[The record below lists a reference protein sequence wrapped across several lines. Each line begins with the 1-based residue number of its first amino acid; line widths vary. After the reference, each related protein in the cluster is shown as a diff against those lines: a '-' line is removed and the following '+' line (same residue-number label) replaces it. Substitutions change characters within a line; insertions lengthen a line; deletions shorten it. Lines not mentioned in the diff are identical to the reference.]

1 MSGSVN
7 APPAVDLP
15 TLLPGALRAAGTPRG
30 GLGGWAG
37 GGTAGVDRRSRRTL
51 RDWIVDVL
59 IFVLSLSLGILLLF
73 GQESTGHPTPR
84 WLLVADVVFGTVACL
99 ALWWRRRWPVAIA
112 LALTPVGAFSS
123 LSGFAVMAMVF
134 TVAVHRRARVALL
147 VAAANIAT
155 VPVYSVVRPS
165 NDLFWLNLL
174 ISALATAVVLGWGMF
189 ARARRQL
196 LLSLQDR
203 ALRAEAEQQLRVDQA
218 RQLERTRIA
227 REMHDVLA
235 HRISLLSVHA
245 GALEFRTDA
254 SHEQVAAAAGVIR
267 ANAHQAL
274 QELREVIGV
283 LREDVVPG
291 SGSPDPTAALP
302 LPATAPEPPQPGIGE
317 IPALIAES
325 TGAGSRVAYRCE
337 LTTTDDV
344 PRSVAR
350 TAYRVVQEGLT
361 NARKHAPG
369 AAITVTLDGDPGHE
383 IAVEIVNPIPSWPP
397 TTTVPGAGL
406 GLVGLGERVQLT
418 GGRLAHG
425 RDRDGRFVLRAEL
438 PCRR

>member
-15 TLLPGALRAAGTPRG
+15 TLLPGALRAAGTSRG

-37 GGTAGVDRRSRRTL
+37 GGAAAVDRPGRRTL

-196 LLSLQDR
+196 LLSSR
-203 ALRAEAEQQLRVDQA
+203 TA
-218 RQLERTRIA
+218 RCAPRRSSSCGSTR
-227 REMHDVLA
+227 RG
-235 HRISLLSVHA
+235 SS
-245 GALEFRTDA
+245 
-254 SHEQVAAAAGVIR
+254 
-267 ANAHQAL
+267 NA
-274 QELREVIGV
+274 
-283 LREDVVPG
+283 PG
-291 SGSPDPTAALP
+291 SPARCTTSSRTASRSSRCTRARWSSART
-302 LPATAPEPPQPGIGE
+302 PATSRWRRPP
-317 IPALIAES
+317 A
-325 TGAGSRVAYRCE
+325 
-337 LTTTDDV
+337 
-344 PRSVAR
+344 
-350 TAYRVVQEGLT
+350 
-361 NARKHAPG
+361 
-369 AAITVTLDGDPGHE
+369 
-383 IAVEIVNPIPSWPP
+383 
-397 TTTVPGAGL
+397 
-406 GLVGLGERVQLT
+406 
-418 GGRLAHG
+418 
-425 RDRDGRFVLRAEL
+425 
-438 PCRR
+438 